1 MTIVKP
7 TTKEQTV
14 YFLISHISLGT
25 YDKRFLENI
34 ENSYCALNKPVTSN
48 QANLLDKVISRYHR
62 QLLKLEINSNDL
74 VNLPWTNKPIESSP
88 QYTEVY
94 LDLID
99 DTLVLR
105 CPYKKEFIN
114 DYKKNDIGAKWDS
127 ESRFW
132 YMPASTHNLKVVNNQ
147 IIKHYSKIN
156 YSDNLIEFFD
166 SLKQY
171 NNCDYWNPTYKY
183 VNGNFII
190 VSTNRWL
197 DEAIKDIALDDSL
210 YTMSRLA
217 WHGITIDESV
227 INISK
232 NKYDDKM
239 VDFASNTNPQTEI
252 NDNTIIDKLVQTDVD
267 YVLIYYKLSRGNR
280 VHELTDSLKK
290 HKIKY
295 YVHDSQSIFPNDAHD
310 YKNPVLLCD
319 RRVSNLENEKTKKF
333 AKVILAV
340 NSNPI
345 NIHNET
351 M

>member
-1 MTIVKP
+1 MIVVKP
-7 TTKEQTV
+7 KTKEQLV
-14 YFLISHISLGT
+14 YFLISNISLGT
-25 YDKRFLENI
+25 YDKRFLQNI
-34 ENSYCALNKPVTSN
+34 EDTYVVLNKPMTSN
-48 QANLLDKVISRYHR
+48 QANLLDKITSRYHR
-62 QLLKLEINSNDL
+62 QLAKLEIDSRDL
-74 VNLPWTNKPIESSP
+74 IKLPWTYPPIESLP
-88 QYTEVY
+88 QYTEVH

-105 CPYKKEFIN
+105 SPYKKEFVTEF
-114 DYKKNDIGAKWDS
+114 KKNEIGSKWDS
-127 ESRFW
+127 DSRFW
-132 YMPASTHNLKVVNNQ
+132 YMTASTHNLKIVNSQ

-156 YSDNLIEFFD
+156 YSYNLNEFFD

-171 NNCDYWNPTYKY
+171 KNCDYWNPTYKY

-197 DEAIKDIALDDSL
+197 DEAIKDITLDDSL
-210 YTMSRLA
+210 YTLSRLA

-232 NKYDDKM
+232 NKYDDRL
-239 VDFASNTNPQTEI
+239 VDFASNTNPQTEL
-252 NDNTIIDKLVQTDVD
+252 NDNSIIDKLVQTNVD

-280 VHELTDSLKK
+280 VHELTNGLKQ
-290 HKIKY
+290 HEIKY
-295 YVHDSQSIFPNDAHD
+295 HVYDSNALFPDETDN
-310 YKNPVLLCD
+310 YKNPVLICD

-333 AKVILAV
+333 AKVILTV
-340 NSNPI
+340 NSKPI